1 MENENAFMQQLASA
15 LVALM
20 EPEIEKRFQNYG
32 DTLESEI
39 VSEIE
44 SQMES
49 QMESTLPA
57 EVEDQMLSQFDD
69 RMVEAVENWL
79 TDRQEHLIVPEHV
92 IEKAVADALPKV
104 VRGAVADLFSPLMS
118 IREDGTLVFSLSTNT
133 SNWGA

>member
-1 MENENAFMQQLASA
+1 MENENAFLQQLAGA

-20 EPEIEKRFQNYG
+20 EPEIEKRFQTYG

-39 VSEIE
+39 VSEI
-44 SQMES
+44 ES

>member
-39 VSEIE
+39 VSEI
-44 SQMES
+44 ES